1 MRRMM
6 LGVVALVLI
15 GGCGER
21 RQEDSAAKGPEPDVG
36 SAAGEAVGG
45 VLRDIGT
52 QDARDAANP
61 YADRDDPC
69 VLLGPADVEPVIG
82 PLRSAPWWSGSTC
95 HYAAVDGQRLDLD
108 VYYSGAQI
116 QANLMNAVNREIS
129 KGLIVNTGRGLD
141 TLEGR
146 WDEAHWRLGDY
157 LETRRGDVGITVQM
171 GNTLRADPAV
181 AAPLA
186 DLAYARLDQPLPYDG
201 KAVQEPPPLVA
212 QGNACAL
219 LTRDEV
225 VAALGALAGEPEP
238 GGGGKTTW
246 CSWPL
251 AGAGRRSFTLSVT
264 WREGFTEFN
273 STAAAAGIYK
283 TNVEDPELARVGG
296 EKEVDAAMK
305 EMMRDSMGAKVMGAM
320 RGMMQKGGAELRD
333 SSLSLRSEADVK
345 GPWAR
350 AALVHGTEFV
360 AVRKDVYFRVDVG
373 GVGYEKAKQL
383 VARAA
388 GRL

>member
-6 LGVVALVLI
+6 LGVVALALI

-21 RQEDSAAKGPEPDVG
+21 RQEDPAAKGPEPDVG
-36 SAAGEAVGG
+36 SVAGEAVGG
-45 VLRDIGT
+45 VLQDIAT

-69 VLLGPADVEPVIG
+69 VLLGPADVAPVIG
-82 PLRSAPWWSGSTC
+82 PLRAPPWRSGSTC
-95 HYAAVDGQRLDLD
+95 HFAAVDGQRIDLD

-116 QANLMNAVNREIS
+116 QANLMNTVNREIS

-171 GNTLRADPAV
+171 GNTLRADPAA

-186 DLAYARLDQPLPYDG
+186 DLAYARLDQPLSYDG
-201 KAVQEPPPLVA
+201 SAAQEPPPLVA

-225 VAALGALAGEPEP
+225 VAGLGALAGEPEP
-238 GGGGKTTW
+238 GGSGKTTW
-246 CSWPL
+246 CTWPL
-251 AGAGRRSFTLSVT
+251 AAANRRSFTLSVT
-264 WREGFTEFN
+264 WQDGFTEFN
-273 STAAAAGIYK
+273 SKAAAAGLYK
-283 TNVEDPELARVGG
+283 TNLEDPELARYSGG
-296 EKEVDAAMK
+296 KDPDAVMK

-320 RGMMQKGGAELRD
+320 RGMIQKGGAELRD
-333 SSLSLRSEADVK
+333 SSLSLKSEADVK

-360 AVRKDVYFRVDVG
+360 AVTKDVCLRVDLG
-373 GVGYEKAKQL
+373 GLGYEKSKRL